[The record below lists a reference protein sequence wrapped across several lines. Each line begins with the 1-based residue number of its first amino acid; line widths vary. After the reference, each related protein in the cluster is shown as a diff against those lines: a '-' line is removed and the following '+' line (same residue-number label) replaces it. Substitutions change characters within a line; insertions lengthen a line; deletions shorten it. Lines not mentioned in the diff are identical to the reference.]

1 MSRNVALIAARTARN
16 LSQEELAREL
26 GVDRRTY
33 QRWEQDASVR
43 PQGAHVRKLQETMGL
58 AVDQLGFPPDKNA
71 MVVDDGRGGHDLEVR
86 YPPMAS
92 APARPPAGDYS
103 GIWLSRY
110 EFFSSSRSQ
119 HIVCLH
125 HVVLEQD
132 GSTASVRSLPN
143 SSGSTLGLDLK
154 ISGNVFSGTW
164 VEDTDKTGHYKGAQ
178 YTGAIHLL
186 ADPAGLRL
194 SGKWLGY
201 GKENSINSGPWV
213 LDRQADVNSMTIA
226 QYDRPPN
233 D

>member
-43 PQGAHVRKLQETMGL
+43 PQGAHVRKLQQTMGL
-58 AVDQLGFPPDKNA
+58 AVEQLGFPLDKSA

-86 YPPMAS
+86 FPPMVS
-92 APARPPAGDYS
+92 APSRPPAGDYS

-110 EFFSSSRSQ
+110 EFFSSSRGQ

-132 GSTASVRSLPN
+132 GGTAKAHSLPN
-143 SSGSTLGLDLK
+143 SASSLVFLDLK
-154 ISGNVFSGTW
+154 ISGTVFSGTW
-164 VEDTDKTGHYKGAQ
+164 AEDTDRNGHYKGVQ

-186 ADPAGLRL
+186 ADPSGLRL
-194 SGKWLGY
+194 SGKWLGH
-201 GKENSINSGPWV
+201 GKENEVNSGPWI
-213 LDRQADVNSMTIA
+213 LDRQAAVNSMTVA